1 MTDNNLQKLFISR
14 SAEERLKIF
23 YIITRPITTP
33 QIMGEKVHGVLCYRP
48 EDAMETIKRSETL
61 PNRSIVWTGHY
72 DFVDEI
78 IGKVKGKVPGGVV
91 VKKPSVPKEKND
103 LPTKQQFLWNLQL
116 VNDEMTKGILKKEDK
131 ESLKRIIKI
140 VYDNI

>member
-1 MTDNNLQKLFISR
+1 MTDNNLQKFPLSR

-48 EDAMETIKRSETL
+48 EDAMATIKRSETL

-78 IGKVKGKVPGGVV
+78 IGKVKGRVPGGVV
-91 VKKPSVPKEKND
+91 EKPSAPKEKD

-116 VNDEMTKGILKKEDK
+116 VNDEMTKGVLKKEDK

-140 VYDNI
+140 VYDHTE